1 MRAILVDMVECL
13 FSGAPT
19 PSAAFGARNFHAAS
33 RRRQVRVGSGV
44 SIGNLD
50 VTTADVVIFVRRQCR
65 RCGGRLCFLRRLRR
79 WLF

>member
-1 MRAILVDMVECL
+1 MRAILVDIVECL

-33 RRRQVRVGSGV
+33 RRRQIGVGSGV
-44 SIGNLD
+44 SVGNLD
-50 VTTADVVIFVRRQCR
+50 VTPADVVIFVRR
-65 RCGGRLCFLRRLRR
+65 RCGGRLCFFRRRLRR